1 MMVERYIREYA
12 NACKK
17 EIEGNTEMKDS
28 VKDHAIEVINKA
40 VKMRD
45 RGLITVDEAIKM
57 ILERYKEG

>member
-1 MMVERYIREYA
+1 MVERYIKEYA

-17 EIEGNTEMKDS
+17 EIASNTEMKDS

-45 RGLITVDEAIKM
+45 RGLITADEAIKM
-57 ILERYKEG
+57 ILERYSR